1 MGRLVLSPGADRAP
15 LQEWVTA
22 AVRLQ
27 IAPTFL
33 LPAGREGK
41 KLLSSVVHSDSLWRR
56 VPRAL
61 WPNDVNRR
69 GLAFPHTV
77 KHLLAL
83 PGKPIPAGLVEQFNR
98 GYGPAAAA
106 AAPHNSPL
114 EPQHVGVV
122 YENAVE
128 DAGRNV
134 LHFLSPWGKPERGLV
149 RGPRTYRIW
158 VS

>member
-1 MGRLVLSPGADRAP
+1 M
-15 LQEWVTA
+15 
-22 AVRLQ
+22 
-27 IAPTFL
+27 
-33 LPAGREGK
+33 
-41 KLLSSVVHSDSLWRR
+41 
-56 VPRAL
+56 

-122 YENAVE
+122 YEDAVE
-128 DAGRNV
+128 NAGSHM
-134 LHFLSPWGKPERGLV
+134 LDFLASRGQSK
-149 RGPRTYRIW
+149 GW
-158 VS
+158 VSILDPRIGG